1 MPSTIELVQQIYA
14 DIGRG
19 DLGAVITMMTDDVEI
34 HVPGPDVIPFAGT
47 FLGADGVVE
56 FFKSIGA
63 SADVVALEPAEFIVD
78 DDHVVVL
85 GSENLMARSTGR
97 SWSTEWA
104 MVWTIVDGKVC
115 RLREFHQT
123 HAIAAAFE

>member
-1 MPSTIELVQQIYA
+1 MPSNIELVQKIYA
-14 DIGRG
+14 AIGRG
-19 DLGAVITMMTDDVEI
+19 DIDAVVAMMTDDVEI
-34 HVPGPDVIPFAGT
+34 YVPGPDVIPFTGT

-56 FFKSIGA
+56 FFRSIGA
-63 SADVVALEPAEFIVD
+63 NADVVAFQPAEFVVD

-85 GSENLMARSTGR
+85 GSENLTAKSTGR

-104 MVWTIVDGKVC
+104 MVWTIADGKVS